1 MKRRN
6 RKKGI
11 SIYAIIGICFLF
23 LFVMGIIYAQVSQT
37 LFLTGTVR
45 VKEQKDTG
53 LTVKITKQEIIG
65 EGEEVIRYNVDYTI
79 TNNTDQA
86 VTGWKVIMS
95 NLPKSATDIGEWNHV
110 IAKNDIENG
119 ILIFEGKEWNYTISA
134 GAELNIHFSFLATE
148 LVDQSKFKIAM
159 YYGTIDPEEPEP
171 DPGEETEL
179 TALSL
184 SPSSKTI
191 EVGETLNLE
200 VTKTPSTAT
209 NTLTWSSSNEQVATV
224 DSNGKVTALAAG
236 TTTITVSSGNITATS
251 NITVEENVTPP
262 TTEGLTAKFEVTNSW
277 ENKIQFRITITNS
290 SENSIEGCNFNLGVP
305 EGSTYTIWSNAT
317 NSGNNISYNQ
327 SIASNASAEIYG
339 QIDLPEGYLAEDYL
353 SPSITNL
360 KAQ

>member
-6 RKKGI
+6 RKSKI
-11 SIYAIIGICFLF
+11 SIYTIIGICFLF
-23 LFVMGIIYAQVSQT
+23 LFVVGIIYAQVSQT

-45 VKEQKDTG
+45 VKEQKKPEV
-53 LTVKITKQEIIG
+53 TVKITKQEMIR
-65 EGEEVIRYNVDYTI
+65 EGEYTVRYNLDYTI

-86 VTGWKVIMS
+86 ISNWKVIMS

-110 IAKNDIENG
+110 IVKNDIENG
-119 ILIFEGKEWNYTISA
+119 ILIFGPKEWNITISA
-134 GAELNIHFSFLATE
+134 GAELSIHFSFVASE
-148 LVDQSKFKIAM
+148 LVDQTKFKIAM

-191 EVGETLNLE
+191 KIGEKLNLE

-224 DSNGKVTALAAG
+224 DANGKVTALAVG
-236 TTTITVSSGNITATS
+236 TTTITVSSGNITATA
-251 NITVEENVTPP
+251 NITVKENVTPP
-262 TTEGLTAKFEVTNSW
+262 TIEGLTAKFEVTASW
-277 ENKIQFRITITNS
+277 ASSIQFRITITNNT
-290 SENSIEGCNFNLGVP
+290 ENDIQGCNFNLDVP

-317 NSGNNISYNQ
+317 NSGNNILYNQ
-327 SIASNASAEIYG
+327 SIAGNASAEIYG

-353 SPSITNL
+353 SPNITNL